1 MLVATP
7 DEYHAALAINAIE
20 AGKHVVI
27 EKPIALAR
35 IDALRIAEAA
45 ATRPDLTVCV
55 GYMRRYATAMSIMKD
70 LVATAGKIN
79 YVVVRDIIGANATF
93 VEQSG
98 TFPYKAGDFPAGSME
113 EKIALG
119 KQMVETSIGKEA
131 ASNPTL
137 ARTWR
142 LLNGLSSH
150 DISALREIF
159 GSPRGVR
166 YASSSDQVTFLHA
179 ILEYDGFDCHFET
192 GIDSVASF
200 DASIEVFAQNKRI
213 KLIYDTPYVKGL
225 PVRIVVKEPDER
237 GIYSEREL
245 RPTYVDPYTQ
255 QFLAVHE
262 SITKSV
268 PIKTTPADAIE
279 DLKVFEQIV
288 IRLAESLAS
297 KRTMTN
303 GHAHGPATGLTN
315 GKNNA
320 N

>member
-1 MLVATP
+1 
-7 DEYHAALAINAIE
+7 
-20 AGKHVVI
+20 
-27 EKPIALAR
+27 
-35 IDALRIAEAA
+35 
-45 ATRPDLTVCV
+45 
-55 GYMRRYATAMSIMKD
+55 
-70 LVATAGKIN
+70 
-79 YVVVRDIIGANATF
+79 
-93 VEQSG
+93 
-98 TFPYKAGDFPAGSME
+98 ME
-113 EKIALG
+113 EKTALG
-119 KQMVETSIGKEA
+119 KQMVETSIGREA

-137 ARTWR
+137 ARSWR

-166 YASSSDQVTFLHA
+166 YASSSDQVTFLRAFTALMIAALHSVAELTRSALPFVKPSDA

-192 GIDSVASF
+192 GIDSIASF
-200 DASIEVFAQNKRI
+200 DAYIEVFAQNKRL

-237 GIYSEREL
+237 GIYSQREL

-268 PIKTTPADAIE
+268 RIKTTPADAIE

-288 IRLAESLAS
+288 IRLAESLAA
-297 KRTMTN
+297 KRTMIN
-303 GHAHGPATGLTN
+303 GHAHGSSTGLTN